1 MPDEEKIPAQ
11 LKLELLKAE
20 KEISENMPKVPDW
33 QRGWLTAAIAGAAFF
48 AFGLVAR
55 APIVSSLGFA
65 LIGAI
70 TGLLVGAYRKPG
82 KYVK

>member
-1 MPDEEKIPAQ
+1 MDEEKIPAH

-20 KEISENMPKVPDW
+20 KDISENMPKDPDW
-33 QRGWLTAAIAGAAFF
+33 QLGFLTAAIAGAAFF
-48 AFGLVAR
+48 AFGMLAR
-55 APIVSSLGFA
+55 APITSSLGFA
-65 LIGAI
+65 LVGAV

>member
-1 MPDEEKIPAQ
+1 MDEEKIPAH

-20 KEISENMPKVPDW
+20 KEISETMPKVPDW

-48 AFGLVAR
+48 AFGMLAR
-55 APIVSSLGFA
+55 APITSSLGFA
-65 LIGAI
+65 LVGAV

>member
-1 MPDEEKIPAQ
+1 MDEEKIPAH

-20 KEISENMPKVPDW
+20 KDISENMPKVPDW

-48 AFGLVAR
+48 AFGMLAR
-55 APIVSSLGFA
+55 APITSSLGFA
-65 LIGAI
+65 LVGAV

>member
-1 MPDEEKIPAQ
+1 MDEEKIPAH

-20 KEISENMPKVPDW
+20 KDISENMPKVPDW
-33 QRGWLTAAIAGAAFF
+33 QRGFLTAAIAGAAFF
-48 AFGLVAR
+48 AFGMLAR
-55 APIVSSLGFA
+55 APITSSLGFA
-65 LIGAI
+65 LVGAV

>member
-1 MPDEEKIPAQ
+1 MDEEKIPAQ

-20 KEISENMPKVPDW
+20 KEINENMPKVPDW
-33 QRGWLTAAIAGAAFF
+33 QRGFLTAAIAGAAFF
-48 AFGLVAR
+48 AFGVLAR
-55 APIVSSLGFA
+55 APITSSLGFA
-65 LIGAI
+65 LVGAV

>member
-1 MPDEEKIPAQ
+1 MDEEKIPAQ

-33 QRGWLTAAIAGAAFF
+33 QRGFLTAAIAGVAFF
-48 AFGLVAR
+48 AFGLLAR
-55 APIVSSLGFA
+55 APITSSLGFA
-65 LIGAI
+65 LVGAI

-82 KYVK
+82 KYGK

>member
-1 MPDEEKIPAQ
+1 MDEEKLPAE
-11 LKLELLKAE
+11 LKLELLQAE
-20 KEISENMPKVPDW
+20 KDISETMPKVPDW
-33 QRGWLTAAIAGAAFF
+33 QRGFLTAAIAGAAFF
-48 AFGLVAR
+48 AFGILAR

-65 LIGAI
+65 FIGAI